1 MQAQILAPAAVLVAW
16 SLIMFFWMAATR
28 LPAMK
33 QSSGGGLGKARPGGR
48 GQDLE
53 GVVPDRV
60 NWKAHNY
67 THLMEQPT
75 IFYPTVLI
83 LALMGAGALDVVF
96 AWIYVAIRI
105 VHSVY
110 QSTVNVVA
118 VRFVLFFLSTAALI
132 FLAVRALIAT
142 LFADPSVLAGA

>member
-33 QSSGGGLGKARPGGR
+33 QASGGGLGKARPGGR

-118 VRFVLFFLSTAALI
+118 VRFVLFILSTGALI
-132 FLAVRALIAT
+132 YLAVRALIAT
-142 LFADPSVLAGA
+142 LFADPGVLAGA